1 MYPMHFCSNVIR
13 ERMPSPVLF
22 QRQTLELLPPPRQ
35 MKSLWRPLW
44 LSQREIWLCSERAW
58 RNRGTSQLW
67 ALSTG
72 TSLYSNNKQR
82 GSARCVLSE
91 TLHELAN
98 QWNSGQYLP
107 LKSNFCTWSYPWS
120 VWVIVWAIQYLL
132 TKEHLFSSLWL
143 LSGYL
148 DYNLSD
154 NTIHL
159 CFNADWN
166 TIVHNGGGG
175 SVTISPLCHW
185 KRSFFL
191 SEGIY
196 MFHGGINYKP
206 CVWMMVLCRI
216 TFLSHSTEGLH
227 QNNRAILHT
236 LFFLPFTLCW
246 SVNLGVVLIH
256 NDFLIKHISLHTSS
270 LLQNHL
276 AWVHEKKM
284 NEWINK

>member
-132 TKEHLFSSLWL
+132 TKEDLFSSLWL

-166 TIVHNGGGG
+166 TIVHNGGGDP
-175 SVTISPLCHW
+175 SQSPLYVTERDPSSSLRVFTCFMEELITSRVCGW
-185 KRSFFL
+185 WS
-191 SEGIY
+191 
-196 MFHGGINYKP
+196 
-206 CVWMMVLCRI
+206 CVE
-216 TFLSHSTEGLH
+216 SHSCPTPLRGSTRTTELY
-227 QNNRAILHT
+227 
-236 LFFLPFTLCW
+236 FTLYSSYHSPYVGQW
-246 SVNLGVVLIH
+246 TWEL
-256 NDFLIKHISLHTSS
+256 FLFTMTSL
-270 LLQNHL
+270 
-276 AWVHEKKM
+276 
-284 NEWINK
+284 